1 MLIPIK
7 QLLCYN
13 KEFGNMESLVY
24 IYHIARSLIQIRFH
38 LKTLFSEENVVMHPA
53 NGYRLKVGVVV
64 VVGFA
69 H

>member
-1 MLIPIK
+1 
-7 QLLCYN
+7 
-13 KEFGNMESLVY
+13 MESLVY

-64 VVGFA
+64 VVRFA

>member
-38 LKTLFSEENVVMHPA
+38 LKTLFSEENVSLMHPA

-64 VVGFA
+64 GFA